1 MWVVG
6 WGFLN
11 GKKKKWGTTGDPDR
25 RLGGHCP
32 DMMKGRKKLCV
43 YTLCHGGE
51 QLILTQQGRAGTP
64 EGLASGGCAIAASA
78 ENGDREAQH
87 TSFGGGRGV
96 SGRCRGNKVLSDLLC
111 VKRMLVSQQ
120 FTSGFVQSTLNNL
133 HSHRWS
139 R

>member
-1 MWVVG
+1 MG
-6 WGFLN
+6 GGLGFPEWEEEEMGHN
-11 GKKKKWGTTGDPDR
+11 RDPEK
-25 RLGGHCP
+25 RLGDHCP
-32 DMMKGRKKLCV
+32 DMMKGRKK
-43 YTLCHGGE
+43 LCHGGE

-64 EGLASGGCAIAASA
+64 EGTSGGCAIAASA

-111 VKRMLVSQQ
+111 VKRVLVSQQ